1 MPLMHRVF
9 SLWRNL
15 VHRDRIDRDLD
26 EEVRATFALVVDEKI
41 AAGMQPDDAR
51 RVVTLEMGRV
61 EVVKEQVRDIR
72 AGAFADTV
80 LKDLRYGARLL
91 QRNPVFAVTATL
103 SLAIGIA
110 ANTTIFTIANALL
123 FRAPAGVSQPD
134 RLVDISRAEEGK
146 AFPYNFTTSYPYYRD
161 IRQRTTTLAGVYA
174 YEFELRP
181 VTVTLGDGTE
191 YAFANLVTTNYFAVL
206 GVVPAAGRLFTA
218 SDSEEPDA
226 SPIVVLSHRFWKER
240 LNADP
245 AAIGRQVRINRQP
258 FTVVGVAAEQFRG
271 TNVLSPDLWIPM
283 EMVGVVEPGTS
294 RLTSRRPAGVGMGG
308 QLKPGAS
315 IDQAGA
321 ELDVIARELERE
333 HPQADRGAR
342 LRVAALSSVPG
353 ALATVAAGFFALLL
367 ALVLVVLVIASANV
381 AGVLLAR
388 AVARRREIAV
398 RMAIGAGRARV
409 IRQLLTETM
418 LLFLLGGAAGL
429 MLARWMTSLLLSALP
444 AFTLPIDVSLPLD
457 GRVIAFTTGLSLV
470 AALLSGLAPALHVSK
485 ADVVSGLKDESQGF
499 SGRARARSTF
509 VVAQVAFSIVLVI
522 VAGLLVKAL
531 TRISTIDL
539 GFDPR
544 QVETASLDLSSA
556 GYPPAAGASFA
567 RDLVERTRAMPGVEA
582 ATLAEFMPGRGGR
595 DVNVTV
601 PGTFPANGDPYFIG
615 TWSAVDAD
623 YFRTLRIPL
632 LAGRGFSA
640 ADRLDAKPVVILN
653 ETAAR
658 YFWPGR
664 DPIGKI
670 IDWHDL
676 RPSGEDATTRLQVI
690 GVARDLRPPT
700 GAAAG
705 GAPDRVTHVRAD
717 GQQIIAIPPSTL
729 MMYVPIQQRYTPRF
743 TLLARTRGDQ
753 QIASAIRN
761 LVRSMDPNL
770 PMLTPQP
777 LDSATGPVYVQLR
790 IAASVAGSVG
800 LVGLLL
806 AAIGIYG
813 VTAYTAAQRT
823 REIGIRVAMGAQPRD
838 VVGMVLRQ
846 GLSLVF
852 VGSVIGLLLATAAT
866 RLIVRL
872 LFGMPPLDPVI
883 FAGAALLFAA
893 IGMAACFVPARRA
906 TQIDAMEALR
916 FE

>member
-1 MPLMHRVF
+1 VGRLF
-9 SLWRNL
+9 ILWRNV
-15 VHRDRIDRDLD
+15 VHRDRIDGDLD
-26 EEVRATFALVVDEKI
+26 EEIRATFDLVVDEKI
-41 AAGMQPDDAR
+41 AAGMHPDDAR
-51 RVVTLEMGRV
+51 RAVTLEMGRV
-61 EVVKEQVRDIR
+61 EIVKEQVRDIR

-80 LKDLRYGARLL
+80 LKDLQYGARLL
-91 QRNPVFAVTATL
+91 ERNPVFAVTAVL

-110 ANTTIFTIANALL
+110 ANTTIFTVANALL

-134 RLVDISRAEEGK
+134 RLVDISRAEEGR
-146 AFPYNFTTSYPYYRD
+146 AFPSNFTTSYPYYRD
-161 IRQRTTTLAGVYA
+161 TRQRTTTLAGVYA

-181 VTVTLGDGTE
+181 ITVTLGEGTE

-218 SDSEEPDA
+218 SDSEEPGA
-226 SPIVVLSHRFWKER
+226 SPIVVLSQRFWKER

-271 TNVLSPDLWIPM
+271 TNVLSPDLWLPI
-283 EMVGVVEPGTS
+283 EMVGVVEPGSS
-294 RLTSRRPAGVGMGG
+294 RLTNRRPAGVGMGG
-308 QLKPGAS
+308 RLKPDAS
-315 IDQAGA
+315 IDQTSA
-321 ELDVIARELERE
+321 ELDVIAMGLERE
-333 HPQADRGAR
+333 HPQDDSGAR

-367 ALVLVVLVIASANV
+367 ALVSVVLIIASANV

-388 AVARRREIAV
+388 AVGRRREIAV

-409 IRQLLTETM
+409 VRQLLTETM
-418 LLFLLGGAAGL
+418 LLFLLAGVAGL
-429 MLARWMTSLLLSALP
+429 IVARWTTSLLLSALP
-444 AFTLPIDVSLPLD
+444 AFTIPIDVSLPLD
-457 GRVIAFTTGLSLV
+457 GRVIAFTIGIALV

-485 ADVVSGLKDESQGF
+485 AELVSGLKDESQGP
-499 SGRARARSTF
+499 SGKLHTRSLF

-544 QVETASLDLSSA
+544 RVEAASLDLTSA
-556 GYPPAAGASFA
+556 GYGPAAGASFA
-567 RDLVERTRAMPGVEA
+567 RDLVERTRTMPGVESA
-582 ATLAEFMPGRGGR
+582 ALAEFMPGRGGR

-623 YFRTLRIPL
+623 YFTTLRIPL

-640 ADRLDAKPVVILN
+640 ADRLDAQPVVIVN

-664 DPIGKI
+664 DPIAKF
-670 IDWHDL
+670 IDWHQV
-676 RPSGEDATTRLQVI
+676 RPSGEAALTRLQVI

-700 GAAAG
+700 GAAG
-705 GAPDRVTHVRAD
+705 GTPDRVTHVRAD
-717 GQQIIAIPPSTL
+717 GQQIIAVPPSSL
-729 MMYVPIQQRYTPRF
+729 MMYVPIEQRYTPRF

-753 QIASAIRN
+753 QAAPEIRH

-777 LDSATGPVYVQLR
+777 LDSATGPEYVQLR
-790 IAASVAGSVG
+790 IAASVAGCVG

-823 REIGIRVAMGAQPRD
+823 REIGIRVAMGAQARD

-852 VGSVIGLLLATAAT
+852 VGSVVGLLLAAAAT
-866 RLIVRL
+866 RLFTRL
-872 LFGMPPLDPVI
+872 LFGVPPLDPLI
-883 FAGAALLFAA
+883 FAGAALLFAG
-893 IGMAACFVPARRA
+893 IGLVACFVPARRA
-906 TQIDAMEALR
+906 TQIDAMAALR
-916 FE
+916 LE